1 MSPCADKMDPER
13 LACDLPKYK
22 PYISPTSWVHREK
35 YLANL
40 ENVNKQKTQPWSLP
54 ELHSA
59 SIRASQQRN
68 ENVAS
73 SRIISPEALALLDKE
88 TAAPPPVN
96 LITLLLYS
104 IDLITAII
112 NTDHCQAKARAD
124 NCCTKLQSRKP
135 SRHCTRNDGGAL

>member
-1 MSPCADKMDPER
+1 M
-13 LACDLPKYK
+13 
-22 PYISPTSWVHREK
+22 
-35 YLANL
+35 
-40 ENVNKQKTQPWSLP
+40 P

-73 SRIISPEALALLDKE
+73 SQIISLEALAVLDKE

-104 IDLITAII
+104 VDLIVAII
-112 NTDHCQAKARAD
+112 NTDHCQAKARAES
-124 NCCTKLQSRKP
+124 CCSNLQSSQP
-135 SRHCTRNDGGAL
+135 SGYCTRNDGGALY

>member
-1 MSPCADKMDPER
+1 MDPER

-22 PYISPTSWVHREK
+22 PYISPTSWVHWEEF
-35 YLANL
+35 LANL
-40 ENVNKQKTQPWSLP
+40 EDVNKLKTQPWSTP

-73 SRIISPEALALLDKE
+73 SQIISPEALALLDKE

-104 IDLITAII
+104 IDLIVAII
-112 NTDHCQAKARAD
+112 NTDHCQAKAMAES
-124 NCCTKLQSRKP
+124 CCTKLQSSQP
-135 SRHCTRNDGGAL
+135 SRYCTRNDGGTLC